1 MAPVFSNTYNYIF
14 SSLKVSN
21 KESEMG
27 IGQSSFSHYRNKL
40 VDFLPNMYIHE
51 LVMQSKKPH
60 EIATFDT
67 IIYPFD
73 TFIWIFSLSSMA
85 TVFVMLL
92 VMQRSW
98 YKASGQ
104 PNRDDYVFEGHCV

>member
-1 MAPVFSNTYNYIF
+1 
-14 SSLKVSN
+14 
-21 KESEMG
+21 
-27 IGQSSFSHYRNKL
+27 
-40 VDFLPNMYIHE
+40 MYIHE

-73 TFIWIFSLSSMA
+73 TFIWILSLSSMA

-92 VMQRSW
+92 LMQKSW
-98 YKASGQ
+98 YKASGK
-104 PNRDDYVFEGHCV
+104 PNKDDYVFEGHYILF